1 MKRLVPL
8 VSLTLALSSQIWAQG
23 LPVAVPEEVGL
34 SAARLQR
41 LDALLQEAVD
51 REQIPGVVMLV
62 ARHGQVAYYNV
73 HGSMDLETEQPM
85 RVDALFRIA
94 AMSKPLTSVAAML
107 LYEEG
112 RFLLNDPISLYLP
125 EYSRMEVAD
134 PQGGPRQAARR
145 PITVRHLLNHTSG
158 LTYGEGPLA
167 ALYEEAGI
175 SVGLG
180 PAAGTVGD
188 MVSRLARLP
197 LISHPGEEFHNG
209 LSTDVLGRLIE
220 VVADTELDEFLQTR
234 VFDPLEMPDTHFQ
247 VPRDKLPRVAI
258 TYITDGQGKLTRE
271 PVDPA
276 YLLDQEYFSGGNGLV
291 STAADYLRFCQM
303 ILNGGELDGVRLLS
317 RKTVELMTTSS
328 IGELFAPFRAGS
340 GDKFGYGFGIRTE
353 RGPYDE
359 VESLGTLGWD
369 GALYTRF
376 WIDPE
381 EELIGVFMA
390 QSRGSWRTDLLGK
403 ARVLVYQAIVD

>member
-1 MKRLVPL
+1 MMRLAAVVGL
-8 VSLTLALSSQIWAQG
+8 MWVWTSLAGAQG

-41 LDALLQEAVD
+41 LDGLLTEAVD
-51 REQIPGVVMLV
+51 KEQIPGVVMLV
-62 ARHGQVAYYNV
+62 ARHGQVVYHNAF
-73 HGSMDLETEQPM
+73 GMLDMETEERM

-94 AMSKPLTSVAAML
+94 AMSKPLTTVAAML

-112 RFLLNDPISLYLP
+112 RFLLNDPVSLYLP
-125 EYSRMEVAD
+125 EYSRMEVID
-134 PQGGPRQAARR
+134 PQGSGVQPARR
-145 PITVRHLLNHTSG
+145 PITIRHLLNHTSG

-167 ALYEEAGI
+167 ELYERAGI

-197 LISHPGEEFHNG
+197 LINHPGEEFHYG
-209 LSTDVLGRLIE
+209 LSTDVLGRLVE
-220 VVADTELDEFLQTR
+220 VLSGSDLDEFVESRILE
-234 VFDPLEMPDTHFQ
+234 PLEMTDTYFQ
-247 VPRDKLPRVAI
+247 IPRDKYARLAI
-258 TYITDGQGKLTRE
+258 TYIADGQGRLTRE
-271 PVDPA
+271 PVDLS
-276 YLLDQEYFSGGNGLV
+276 YLLDQDYYSGGNGMV
-291 STAADYLRFCQM
+291 STASDYLRFCQM
-303 ILNGGELDGVRLLS
+303 ILNRGELDGVRLLS
-317 RKTVELMTTSS
+317 RKTVELMTTNS
-328 IGELFAPFRAGS
+328 IGNLYAPFRANT

-359 VESLGTLGWD
+359 IESIGTLGWD

-381 EELIGVFMA
+381 EDLIGVFMA